1 MKNTNNM
8 YKSITKIIIFIIVA
22 TILTSIIILL
32 DYSHVQH
39 CKEDNCIRCEIIDNS
54 YKLIKI
60 LSCTIVSFKFIK
72 LVKYISYIYVN
83 EENKCKGI
91 TLIEQKVQFNE

>member
-1 MKNTNNM
+1 MKNNKGVI
-8 YKSITKIIIFIIVA
+8 KSIFLVLVLLFVSNIFI
-22 TILTSIIILL
+22 SL
-32 DYSHVQH
+32 DYGHVVV
-39 CKEDNCIRCEIIDNS
+39 CREDHCIRCEIIDNS

-83 EENKCKGI
+83 EENKCKGV